1 MARER
6 SDPISR
12 APTSTVDDDWSVVPA
27 SIRDASAVL
36 PSAWRALFEPLRTG
50 TKDDLVVVGQLGQS
64 LDGRVAT
71 ESGHS
76 HYINGAAGL
85 EHLHRLRAVVDAVV
99 IGVGTAI
106 ADDPQLTVR
115 RVSGPNPARVIIDPR
130 GRLPVAARV
139 LAADGALR
147 IVIVGE
153 GSRPAFPPGIDVMK
167 LPGENGRI
175 APAAILAGLAEN
187 GFRRILIEG
196 GADTVSRFLA
206 AGCLDRLHIVVAP
219 IILGTGRAGLTLPLI
234 NRVDEALR
242 PSVTTHVLDGEM
254 LFDCD
259 ISAQRVPIGLAKKS
273 T

>member
-1 MARER
+1 MSEGSER
-6 SDPISR
+6 LPLLDQADDADGWSIVPTAMRDPGAKLTPR
-12 APTSTVDDDWSVVPA
+12 WDD
-27 SIRDASAVL
+27 
-36 PSAWRALFEPLRTG
+36 LFGPLKAA
-50 TKDDLVVVGQLGQS
+50 TKDGLVVVGQLGQS

-85 EHLHRLRAVVDAVV
+85 AHLHRLRAVVDAVV
-99 IGVGTAI
+99 VGVGTAV

-115 RVSGPNPARVIIDPR
+115 RVAGPNPARVVIDPR
-130 GRLPVAARV
+130 GRLPVAARA
-139 LAADGALR
+139 LAADDAAR
-147 IVIVGE
+147 IVIGGE
-153 GSRPAFPPGIDVMK
+153 GARRALPPGVEVMT
-167 LPGENGRI
+167 LPTENGRI
-175 APAAILAGLAEN
+175 APAAILAALAGR

-234 NRVDEALR
+234 DRVDEALR
-242 PSVTTHVLDGEM
+242 PSVKTHVLGDEV
-254 LFDCD
+254 LFDCEF
-259 ISAQRVPIGLAKKS
+259 SAQRAAIGRAKKS